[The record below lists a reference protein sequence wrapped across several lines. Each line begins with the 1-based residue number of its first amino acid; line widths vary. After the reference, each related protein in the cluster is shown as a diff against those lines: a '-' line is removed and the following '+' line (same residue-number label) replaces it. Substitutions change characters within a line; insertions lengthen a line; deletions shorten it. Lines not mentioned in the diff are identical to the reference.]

1 MRFAPDTAPARV
13 AASTTSPRSD
23 MDPQPS
29 PLVAPTTSTI
39 ASPVTAGT
47 LLSRTFGVWKDQ
59 LGPFAA
65 VMLAFHIPSLLV
77 QWAVGSPFLAGQGGF
92 GKATPEAQA
101 FLLTWR
107 YWAMMA
113 VAMFVWVIQT
123 AAVTAGAL
131 EHLGGRRASFGEMV
145 ARGVRR
151 TGPIVVAGALAT
163 LAASLGLVLLIV
175 PGIILS
181 LMFSLVVPVVI
192 VERLSPPKVLGR
204 SRALTKGHRWALL
217 TVLAIVY
224 MAAMVPAVVAG
235 AAGAGVPYLSTLLG
249 SVLNTVVGPLLVVA
263 PAVAYHDLR
272 AFKEG
277 AGTVALERVFEKAPA

>member
-47 LLSRTFGVWKDQ
+47 LLSRTFGVWKAQ

-77 QWAVGSPFLAGQGGF
+77 QWAVGSPFLAGRGGF

-113 VAMFVWVIQT
+113 VAMLVWVIQT

-175 PGIILS
+175 P
-181 LMFSLVVPVVI
+181 VVV

>member
-47 LLSRTFGVWKDQ
+47 LLSRTFGVWKAQ

-77 QWAVGSPFLAGQGGF
+77 QWAVGSPFLAGRGGF

-113 VAMFVWVIQT
+113 VAMLVWVIQT

-151 TGPIVVAGALAT
+151 TGPIVVAGALA
-163 LAASLGLVLLIV
+163 
-175 PGIILS
+175 
-181 LMFSLVVPVVI
+181 
-192 VERLSPPKVLGR
+192 
-204 SRALTKGHRWALL
+204 